1 MSGSNTFPVGDIQF
15 LDNCVPGL
23 TEGEYQINVTHSIS
37 EPSYSIDSSF
47 NGTQSFI
54 VNGPRFALTPGTVQ
68 SCFPSPN
75 AEKDF
80 HETLPFI
87 VFNDR
92 FLPWNIALQGGNTTY
107 PPSWMALMIFKNN
120 PGDCEL
126 IYTTPPAPAQPNPTL
141 STVRPVNDILNP
153 PAGTLGPQIVL
164 NDYEQTLTG
173 LSATT
178 IDVLGTTFQELAPQ
192 LAELP
197 YLAHVRQINT
207 GGQTID
213 GLCGDGLYSVILGNR
228 LPYPVPGSGSS
239 SSPVM
244 PSPMK
249 YIAHLVSLEGWE
261 NYLPGGSSSFAAG
274 EAARLISL
282 NSWTFTSDP
291 AGPDFTELVS
301 NLSVGPLC
309 LPLDPPKSWS
319 APAAVQ
325 TEITNKYTNG
335 YVGLNYTTRLG
346 QNTLAWYRGPFN
358 PNVPYMI
365 QNSLPGYFDNGAA
378 PITTPD
384 EAIIYDPT
392 FGAFDLSYAVAFETG
407 RMVTLANKTAALAV
421 WNWKKDGISLLQI
434 LNNLVEEAE
443 GGTGSTRLSLRR
455 KAKAGAAGITDWEAI
470 KIILKDIHAGP
481 RSFLRYLSK
490 SFGRRFT
497 NYSAKK
503 HLEAIQVCDPSKLSS
518 HNDPGSAAKHLP
530 GLLSPAELEELSA
543 TGQDPYVFIIEKLN
557 RTIKQE
563 DI

>member
-23 TEGEYQINVTHSIS
+23 TEGDYQITVTHAIS

-47 NGTQSFI
+47 SGTQYFY

-87 VFNDR
+87 VFNDQY
-92 FLPWNIALQGGNTTY
+92 LPWSIALEGGNTTY
-107 PPSWMALMIFKNN
+107 PPAWMALMIFKNN

-126 IYTTPPAPAQPNPTL
+126 IYTNPPAPAQPNPTL
-141 STVRPVNDILNP
+141 STVRPIADILIP
-153 PAGTLGPQIVL
+153 PTGTIGPQIAL
-164 NDYEQTLTG
+164 NDYELTLTG

-178 IDVLGTTFQELAPQ
+178 IDVLGTTFQALAPQ

-213 GLCGDGLYSVILGNR
+213 GLTGNGLYSVVLGNR
-228 LPYPVPGSGSS
+228 LPYPDPGTSGDSQ
-239 SSPVM
+239 PA
-244 PSPMK
+244 PMK
-249 YIAHLVSLEGWE
+249 YVAHLVSLEGWE
-261 NYLPGGSSSFAAG
+261 NYLPGGSSSFTDG
-274 EAARLISL
+274 EVARLISL

-291 AGPDFTELVS
+291 AGPDFAELAA
-301 NLSVGPLC
+301 NLSVGPLA

-325 TEITNKYTNG
+325 TEITKKYNNG
-335 YVGLNYTTRLG
+335 YVGLNYTTRTG

-365 QNSLPGYFDNGAA
+365 QNSLPGYFGNSGAV
-378 PITTPD
+378 PLTTPD
-384 EAIIYDPT
+384 EAIIYDST

-434 LNNLVEEAE
+434 LNNLIEEAE
-443 GGTGSTRLSLRR
+443 AGVGSTRLSVRR
-455 KAKAGAAGITDWEAI
+455 KSKTGANGITDWEAI
-470 KIILKDIHAGP
+470 KAILKDIHAGP
-481 RSFLRYLSK
+481 RSFLSYLSK
-490 SFGRRFT
+490 SLGPRFT
-497 NYSAKK
+497 HHQAKK
-503 HLEAIQVCDPSKLSS
+503 RTGPIQVCDPSKLSR
-518 HNDPGSAAKHLP
+518 HNDPGNTSKHLP
-530 GLLSPAELEELSA
+530 GLLSPAELEELAA

-557 RTIKQE
+557 RKIYERTNR
-563 DI
+563 